1 MTERSGRIDPTEM
14 PLFWG
19 IRTFFRL
26 PHVPDPSQLDAGLI
40 GVPFDFFQGNR
51 PGSRFMPNAVRDL
64 SSNVRRPWHIALN
77 VNPFERFRIGDC
89 GDIPINPHDWEESFG
104 HIERGISRLLD
115 AGVLPVAVGGDH
127 SITYPILRAIAGKH
141 GPVGVVQVDAHAD
154 CYDSTFR
161 GMRHNTATMFR
172 RGVEEKLID
181 PVRMVQIGLRGGI
194 YRQDDY
200 DWPRE
205 QGFRMVLAEE
215 VHERGIGP
223 IVQEI
228 QARMAGRKCYLTID
242 LDGMDPA
249 YAPGVTGPTPG
260 GLSSADVM
268 YLIRGMRGL
277 DVVGF
282 DIVEL
287 QPRFDHD
294 GVTGVLTAY
303 LMFEFLCSR
312 C

>member
-1 MTERSGRIDPTEM
+1 MAERTQRIDPTQM

-19 IRTFFRL
+19 IRTFFRV
-26 PHVPDPSQLDAGLI
+26 PHITDLKKLDIALV

-64 SSNVRRPWHIALN
+64 SSNVRRPWHITLG
-77 VNPFERFRIGDC
+77 VNPFEKFRIGDY
-89 GDIPINPHDWEESFG
+89 GDLEINPHDWKESFAN
-104 HIERGISRLLD
+104 IERGIDKLL
-115 AGVLPVAVGGDH
+115 AAKVLPVSVGGDH
-127 SITYPILRAIAGKH
+127 SITYPILRAIAKTH

-161 GMRHNTATMFR
+161 GMRHNSATMFR

-181 PVRMVQIGLRGGI
+181 PKRMFQIGLRGGI
-194 YRQDDY
+194 YRNDDY
-200 DWPRE
+200 DWPRK
-205 QGFRMVLAEE
+205 QGFRMILAEE
-215 VHERGIGP
+215 VHERGIHA
-223 IVQEI
+223 IIREI
-228 QARMAGRKCYLTID
+228 QRKMRGRKCYLTVD

-249 YAPGVTGPTPG
+249 FAPGVTGPTPG
-260 GLSSADVM
+260 GLTSADVM
-268 YLIRGMRGL
+268 YLIRGLRNL

-287 QPRFDHD
+287 QPRFDHE
-294 GVTGVLTAY
+294 GMTGVLTAY
-303 LMFEFLCSR
+303 LIFEFLCSR